1 MAADGIMNSIRD
13 ALFDIFG
20 RLGGR
25 GQNAM
30 AQPNLLLEQLLT
42 GDRWK
47 LRELIRLAQA
57 TPAETARTHAVSE
70 FIESSDLPPFAK
82 LIAREAVP
90 LTEDWERADYYQIEF
105 PPGLEGGP
113 VRRRIGWPE
122 TFDKLRRENP
132 VELAKCPEDLRDV
145 NKLFGFSK
153 SELRK
158 RVGQLDGLYGK
169 PPLAVRWD
177 ARHLTDRESP
187 TVRFEGTVTIPP
199 GQPRAGDVVGIVH
212 EEIVAV
218 NGDVNGLH
226 RRVWYDAFSAPFTGG
241 ENALPADTVP
251 KNPVGLMQRT
261 LQYWLG
267 LRPIDPMA
275 TAGRIIR

>member
-1 MAADGIMNSIRD
+1 MT
-13 ALFDIFG
+13 
-20 RLGGR
+20 
-25 GQNAM
+25 
-30 AQPNLLLEQLLT
+30 T
-42 GDRWK
+42 G
-47 LRELIRLAQA
+47 
-57 TPAETARTHAVSE
+57 
-70 FIESSDLPPFAK
+70 
-82 LIAREAVP
+82 
-90 LTEDWERADYYQIEF
+90 WERADYYRLEF
-105 PPGLEGGP
+105 PQGLQGDL
-113 VRRRIGWPE
+113 VRVRVGWPE

-132 VELAKCPEDLRDV
+132 VKLAKCPEDLRDV

-187 TVRFEGTVTIPP
+187 TVRFDGTVTIPP
-199 GQPRAGDVVGIVH
+199 GQPRAGDVVGTVH

-226 RRVWYDAFSAPFTGG
+226 RRVWYDAVSAPFTGG

-267 LRPIDPMA
+267 LRPTDPMA
-275 TAGRIIR
+275 TAGRIIQ